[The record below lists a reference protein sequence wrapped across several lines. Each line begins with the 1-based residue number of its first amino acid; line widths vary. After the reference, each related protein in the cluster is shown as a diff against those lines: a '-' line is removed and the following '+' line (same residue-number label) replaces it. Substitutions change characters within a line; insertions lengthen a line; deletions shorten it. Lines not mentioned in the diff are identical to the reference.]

1 MKPKALFL
9 LVSTLLL
16 TGCQSAPETR
26 DTSSA
31 SFRPGRSESVEI
43 TPANADFEQQR
54 KRAKSSAAGKS
65 DGMTEGDI
73 VELPRFV
80 VTQKAFLNF
89 GLSVVTNA
97 EVQRGGKIEWMRVG
111 LVIPGSLAAQNN
123 VAPWDQVLAI
133 DGVMVT
139 ELDREG
145 MLQALFQKS
154 AGERVTLLIMARR
167 NGLLPVFVTLGRKTK
182 P

>member
-1 MKPKALFL
+1 MRTAILAGFFA
-9 LVSTLLL
+9 TLSL
-16 TGCQSAPETR
+16 TGCQSAPEAR

-43 TPANADFEQQR
+43 TPANAEFAQQR
-54 KRAKSSAAGKS
+54 SRAKSSAGKS
-65 DGMTEGDI
+65 GGMTEGDI
-73 VELPRFV
+73 VELPKFV
-80 VTQKAFLNF
+80 VTQKALMNF

-97 EVQRGGKIEWMRVG
+97 EVRRGGKIEWMRVG

-123 VAPWDQVLAI
+123 LMPWDQILAI
-133 DGVMVT
+133 DRVMVT
-139 ELDREG
+139 ELDREA
-145 MLQALFQKS
+145 MLQLLFEKS

-167 NGLLPVFVTLGRKTK
+167 HGLLPIFVTLGRKTQ